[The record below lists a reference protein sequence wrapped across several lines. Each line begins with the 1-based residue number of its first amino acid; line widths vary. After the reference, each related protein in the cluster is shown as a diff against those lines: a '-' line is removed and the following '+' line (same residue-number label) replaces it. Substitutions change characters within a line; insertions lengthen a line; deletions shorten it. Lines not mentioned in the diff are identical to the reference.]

1 MKTAIKLALIYFLMQ
16 ILGALTAGPF
26 CMLYVYITTGS
37 MDAEVAQKL
46 TIAPTLLLG
55 IVYMMLYLWRKGHFA
70 DDGLMYSLTTPSCL
84 TWSLLA
90 GVAGLFLTDALVS
103 QMGFLPDLMKQTF
116 DALQSGWL
124 GILCI
129 AVLGPI
135 LEELLYRGA
144 ITKALLQKYAPTK
157 AILISGLLFGIVHIN
172 PVQVVS
178 AALIG
183 ILLAWLY
190 WRTRSLVACILIH
203 ILNNSLSVFLSLN
216 YPEVGSMT
224 ELLGTPLVVIM
235 TVVALALFL
244 LSVKKLSAYQL
255 FATNTTT
262 DNKL

>member
-1 MKTAIKLALIYFLMQ
+1 
-16 ILGALTAGPF
+16 
-26 CMLYVYITTGS
+26 
-37 MDAEVAQKL
+37 
-46 TIAPTLLLG
+46 
-55 IVYMMLYLWRKGHFA
+55 
-70 DDGLMYSLTTPSCL
+70 
-84 TWSLLA
+84 
-90 GVAGLFLTDALVS
+90 
-103 QMGFLPDLMKQTF
+103 
-116 DALQSGWL
+116 L

-216 YPEVGSMT
+216 YPEAGSMT